1 MDASDCPRIIDA
13 TAVFLQLL
21 WPNPERYSQHAVS
34 VSVWTV
40 WCVQIDSF
48 LVVIPRN
55 SLPQAAF
62 TVTTPTQLSSIVAE
76 PCRAGVV
83 SLSYG
88 GLKIKR
94 LICCGSQSPGEIKRT
109 EVVLDPQV
117 SPEEIMSREVELGC
131 ESWTSFTS
139 VVSQQQCYGHG
150 LCSAQQLKEQLPGTL
165 VATQWR
171 GNTALTFLL
180 FWRRSTASSVIG
192 VGAGGQA
199 FTLSPTHPQ
208 SPSLISHLASV
219 DVNQNV

>member
-1 MDASDCPRIIDA
+1 M
-13 TAVFLQLL
+13 L
-21 WPNPERYSQHAVS
+21 WFSESRRDREEGGEL
-34 VSVWTV
+34 
-40 WCVQIDSF
+40 DSYEE
-48 LVVIPRN
+48 VR
-55 SLPQAAF
+55 
-62 TVTTPTQLSSIVAE
+62 LSFA
-76 PCRAGVV
+76 
-83 SLSYG
+83 
-88 GLKIKR
+88 
-94 LICCGSQSPGEIKRT
+94 SPGEIKRR

-150 LCSAQQLKEQLPGTL
+150 LCSAQQLKEQLRGTL

-199 FTLSPTHPQ
+199 FTLSPPPLPVPVPNKPPRFCGRK
-208 SPSLISHLASV
+208 SKCLGCGI
-219 DVNQNV
+219 